1 MPCTGDE
8 SPNAFVVMFVAGP
21 NTLIICDHL
30 SVRRPVRTTAIGRLT
45 VTSHSVDHCAHFRC
59 TDQPIHSHTKHTQYT
74 MSDDNTTD
82 TPTRSS
88 SVPDAITDNADLF
101 REQMIKPVVAF
112 TIGLFGLLGL
122 SIGVTSAGVLWIMLE
137 GSGFIDAAVGYLI
150 ALMILLLL
158 LVIGSVVAAFVTQ
171 QGTVAI
177 GAGRRLEEKSMV
189 LAGSCYVGMVLMTT
203 VAFIFVRAP
212 LPSIVATEFGFGRIF
227 MLSMVVAIPVAAV
240 GAGVVW
246 LDEQFLSEHADRGDQ
261 L

>member
-1 MPCTGDE
+1 
-8 SPNAFVVMFVAGP
+8 
-21 NTLIICDHL
+21 
-30 SVRRPVRTTAIGRLT
+30 
-45 VTSHSVDHCAHFRC
+45 
-59 TDQPIHSHTKHTQYT
+59 
-74 MSDDNTTD
+74 MSDDSTTN

-101 REQMIKPVVAF
+101 REQTIKPVVAF

-150 ALMILLLL
+150 ALMILLLV
-158 LVIGSVVAAFVTQ
+158 LVIGSVVAAFATQ
-171 QGTVAI
+171 QGTAAI
-177 GAGRRLEEKSMV
+177 GAGRRLEEKSVV
-189 LAGSCYVGMVLMTT
+189 LAGSCYAGMILMTT
-203 VAFIFVRAP
+203 VAFVFVRAP